1 MHSTAPLIRYF
12 EADARTH
19 LAAAPSPR
27 PSSLFGILGS
37 FIWWC
42 GGLNKVYDPGFLL
55 QQALEP
61 FPHGRMEVVVEGGRG
76 GGGGEAAA
84 QTESGL
90 SRRFSNY
97 TLETNQ
103 PEHCFLISR
112 TKQQCTG
119 WTTLEVTHTP
129 PPPHSPSKQPSLRL
143 LRSPHFA
150 STRLNRP
157 HLPLQRERRLPL
169 ITHASLGTWRESVR
183 ERASERARDE
193 REREREQHLAG
204 CGRDEAFKVRALDCG
219 KRRTSEAGPAEE
231 RSPNPF

>member
-1 MHSTAPLIRYF
+1 M
-12 EADARTH
+12 
-19 LAAAPSPR
+19 
-27 PSSLFGILGS
+27 G
-37 FIWWC
+37 

-61 FPHGRMEVVVEGGRG
+61 FPHGRMEVVVEGGR

-129 PPPHSPSKQPSLRL
+129 PTPLTLKTSPPPPSPIPPLCFHPPQSSSPAASKGAAAPVDHRCISG
-143 LRSPHFA
+143 HVA
-150 STRLNRP
+150 
-157 HLPLQRERRLPL
+157 RER
-169 ITHASLGTWRESVR
+169 
-183 ERASERARDE
+183 
-193 REREREQHLAG
+193 
-204 CGRDEAFKVRALDCG
+204 
-219 KRRTSEAGPAEE
+219 
-231 RSPNPF
+231 

>member
-1 MHSTAPLIRYF
+1 MLEPTWLLHLLLILRLCS
-12 EADARTH
+12 E
-19 LAAAPSPR
+19 
-27 PSSLFGILGS
+27 ILGS
-37 FIWWC
+37 FFW
-42 GGLNKVYDPGFLL
+42 GGRLNKVYDPGFLL
-55 QQALEP
+55 QQTLEP
-61 FPHGRMEVVVEGGRG
+61 FPHGRMEVVVEGRR

-129 PPPHSPSKQPSLRL
+129 PPHSPSKTTPRL
-143 LRSPHFA
+143 LQSPHFA

-157 HLPLQRERRLPL
+157 HLPLQRERRLLL
-169 ITHASLGTWRESVR
+169 ITDASLGTWRESVR
-183 ERASERARDE
+183 ERASEQE
-193 REREREQHLAG
+193 MRERERATPRWMWQ
-204 CGRDEAFKVRALDCG
+204 
-219 KRRTSEAGPAEE
+219 RRSVKSASA
-231 RSPNPF
+231 